1 MKKSIALFLSL
12 AMAGGILS
20 SAFAFGAEHT
30 DRAAAANIKSLEMTD
45 NFDGEAL
52 DSDAW
57 TATNGVGQK
66 VEYSALRMNGINTW
80 GSYIALQKMPLDETW
95 DSFTIDMQMN
105 WVGTPSWSGIFFGSA
120 SVNDFYYTSPSAYF
134 LQINSGGVASEG
146 ESGRGM
152 RLAKRDMSSSTGFF
166 GTPDK
171 TEYVESDVFNA
182 GNLLAGGSVQ
192 RVIMEFTK
200 KPAPNEDNE
209 YSMKFKWGDADAE
222 ESTYTVHD
230 FKTIEIGGYMG
241 FTTYGETV
249 MEIRSFELSEGTG
262 ENKTSLFKDDFS
274 TGDIS
279 YPSFPTPDTAW
290 RGVQTNTEERTYC

>member
-1 MKKSIALFLSL
+1 
-12 AMAGGILS
+12 MAGGILS

-57 TATNGVGQK
+57 TATNGVGPKSRIFRAPHERNQY
-66 VEYSALRMNGINTW
+66 V

-182 GNLLAGGSVQ
+182 GNPFGGRQ
-192 RVIMEFTK
+192 C
-200 KPAPNEDNE
+200 
-209 YSMKFKWGDADAE
+209 
-222 ESTYTVHD
+222 
-230 FKTIEIGGYMG
+230 
-241 FTTYGETV
+241 
-249 MEIRSFELSEGTG
+249 
-262 ENKTSLFKDDFS
+262 
-274 TGDIS
+274 
-279 YPSFPTPDTAW
+279 PSA
-290 RGVQTNTEERTYC
+290 